1 MPAEFGRRP
10 LLGALGTVWGAT
22 AATAQAGWRPERPIR
37 MITPSGAGSGA
48 DVVARTLAAKLS
60 ELLGQPVVVENQS
73 QGVGAVGI
81 LNAARAK
88 PDGYTMMCVISSIL
102 LAPLVDPSLAY
113 DVRQFAPLSQIHQG
127 ATVLAVAPGVPAKT
141 LEEFLALARAKPDD
155 YSIADYGHGTASH
168 IHAALLIKRAELPVE
183 NIHYSNTPQI
193 FQDMIAGRMRAAV
206 VDSAS
211 GSQPI
216 RDGLIRPLVASGRER
231 IAVLPDVPTFG
242 ELGYRG
248 FEPAIW
254 QAMFLPKDVPAPIAA
269 TLEAAVRQAILAP
282 DFVAR
287 LRNIGFVAVGGPAE
301 ALGRMLASER
311 EIWASVIAET
321 GIKPL

>member
-1 MPAEFGRRP
+1 MPAEFRRRP

-127 ATVLAVAPGVPAKT
+127 ATVLAVAPGVPTKT

-168 IHAALLIKRAELPVE
+168 IHAALLIKRAGLPVE

-216 RDGLIRPLVASGRER
+216 RHSTPLLSLRVHSG
-231 IAVLPDVPTFG
+231 
-242 ELGYRG
+242 
-248 FEPAIW
+248 
-254 QAMFLPKDVPAPIAA
+254 LPKPMAKRSTA
-269 TLEAAVRQAILAP
+269 TPNPRATRKCPSSWMVTTIVRITRNEPTDMTRLAIEP
-282 DFVAR
+282 R
-287 LRNIGFVAVGGPAE
+287 KG
-301 ALGRMLASER
+301 
-311 EIWASVIAET
+311 
-321 GIKPL
+321 

>member
-1 MPAEFGRRP
+1 MAAPALISRAAWAQDKFPSKPISLIVPWPAGGPSDAVLRAFAESASRALGVAVVP
-10 LLGALGTVWGAT
+10 DNKPGAGGILGASAMVT
-22 AATAQAGWRPERPIR
+22 
-37 MITPSGAGSGA
+37 
-48 DVVARTLAAKLS
+48 
-60 ELLGQPVVVENQS
+60 
-73 QGVGAVGI
+73 
-81 LNAARAK
+81 AK

-127 ATVLAVAPGVPAKT
+127 ATVLAVAPGVPTKT

-168 IHAALLIKRAELPVE
+168 IHAALLIKRAGLPVE

-282 DFVAR
+282 DFVTR